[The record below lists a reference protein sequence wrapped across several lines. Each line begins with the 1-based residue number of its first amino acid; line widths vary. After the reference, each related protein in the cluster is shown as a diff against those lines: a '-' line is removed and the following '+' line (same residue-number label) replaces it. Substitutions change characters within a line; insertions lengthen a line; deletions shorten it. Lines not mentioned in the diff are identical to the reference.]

1 MTSYDVQIVIA
12 VCEKQAGGDKK
23 EGCLFSS
30 LPQPSTMSAQLL
42 FNELSMRP
50 GSRATVDIF
59 YLLTRAYYPRS
70 YYPDLN
76 DCLLR
81 TVRVYKRGFV
91 IQHESV
97 VFTLRSA
104 SGTEFHLL
112 VDRNLDFTSVLSCSL
127 SSGSSSADG
136 SWKPALDYATPIQT
150 EEPPRQLYG
159 ERVRTITLPH
169 PPDHFQVNLLQLAAL
184 LFTIGDTNDGPKYRL
199 TKMNC
204 FWFARTVCEAIW
216 RLARNAQAG
225 DRVMEEF
232 HGDESRMGR
241 CLGIRLDGAGPQ
253 DDTQLGEIIDRYHQT
268 YTRCSANANAQAS
281 HDYSN

>member
-12 VCEKQAGGDKK
+12 VCEKQAGGDEK

-30 LPQPSTMSAQLL
+30 LSKPSTMSAQLL
-42 FNELSMRP
+42 CNELSRRP
-50 GSRATVDIF
+50 KATVDTL
-59 YLLTRAYYPRS
+59 YLLTFNLYPRRL
-70 YYPDLN
+70 PDLN
-76 DCLLR
+76 DYLLR

-97 VFTLRSA
+97 VFTLRPP

-112 VDRNLDFTSVLSCSL
+112 VDRNLDFTSILSCSL
-127 SSGSSSADG
+127 FSGSSFPDG
-136 SWKPALDYATPIQT
+136 SWKPAIDYARPIQT
-150 EEPPRQLYG
+150 EEPPHRLYG
-159 ERVRTITLPH
+159 KRIRTITLPN
-169 PPDHFQVNLLQLAAL
+169 PLDQFQFNLLQLAAL
-184 LFTIGDTNDGPKYRL
+184 LSTIGDTNDGPKYHL

-216 RLARNAQAG
+216 RLARNAQAE

-232 HGDESRMGR
+232 HGNEGRMGK
-241 CLGIRLDGAGPQ
+241 CLGICLDGSGPQ
-253 DDTQLGEIIDRYHQT
+253 DDTQLGELIDRYRQT
-268 YTRCSANANAQAS
+268 CTDCGFSANAQAS

>member
-30 LPQPSTMSAQLL
+30 LPQPSTMSTQLL
-42 FNELSMRP
+42 FNELLTRP
-50 GSRATVDIF
+50 RATVDTL
-59 YLLTRAYYPRS
+59 YLLTRAYYPRND
-70 YYPDLN
+70 PGLAN
-76 DCLLR
+76 DCLLHTIR
-81 TVRVYKRGFV
+81 IYKRGFI

-127 SSGSSSADG
+127 ASRSSFTDG
-136 SWKPALDYATPIQT
+136 SWKPAFDYARPIQT
-150 EEPPRQLYG
+150 EEPPRKFYG
-159 ERVRTITLPH
+159 ERVRTITLPN
-169 PPDHFQVNLLQLAAL
+169 PPDQFQVNLLQLAAL
-184 LFTIGDTNDGPKYRL
+184 LSTIGDTNDGLKYHL

-216 RLARNAQAG
+216 RLARNAQAK

-232 HGDESRMGR
+232 HGNEGRMGK
-241 CLGIRLDGAGPQ
+241 CLWIRLDGSGPQ
-253 DDTQLGEIIDRYHQT
+253 DDTQLGELIDRYHQT
-268 YTRCSANANAQAS
+268 CTNCGASANAQAS